1 MKELESV
8 YSGTE
13 ASVLLLKGKLD
24 RMGIASQVK
33 RDSNAGTWG
42 AVPDKVDLYIEPSQ
56 KKEAE
61 QIINAFIHNR
71 HNEKF

>member
-24 RMGIASQVK
+24 RMGIAAQVR

-42 AVPDKVDLYIEPSQ
+42 VVSDKVDLCIEPSQ

-61 QIINAFIHNR
+61 PIINEFIHNR
-71 HNEKF
+71 HTDKF